1 MQTNMSGHASPCLV
15 HAKTAPSTCGW
26 PLACVEEL
34 VECVMFVPRA
44 QKPDWRFGGG
54 LGWCWDFNVQLHLHT
69 YLYHLL
75 PAATLHT
82 SFVRLH
88 IYLMLR
94 QTCLLHVCA
103 GTSCY
108 AKIHWKVETSDG
120 KDAEENVKGN
130 CERSPSW
137 RVVLTY
143 MFYYVLLY
151 WCCCMII

>member
-1 MQTNMSGHASPCLV
+1 MQTNTSGHASPCLV
-15 HAKTAPSTCGW
+15 HAKTAPSTCGR

-34 VECVMFVPRA
+34 VECVMFVPTA

-108 AKIHWKVETSDG
+108 AKIH
-120 KDAEENVKGN
+120 
-130 CERSPSW
+130 
-137 RVVLTY
+137 
-143 MFYYVLLY
+143 
-151 WCCCMII
+151 

>member
-1 MQTNMSGHASPCLV
+1 MSGHASPCLV
-15 HAKTAPSTCGW
+15 HAKTAPSTCGR
-26 PLACVEEL
+26 PLAYVEEL
-34 VECVMFVPRA
+34 VECVMFVPTA
-44 QKPDWRFGGG
+44 QKPDWRFDGG

-82 SFVRLH
+82 SSVRLH

-108 AKIHWKVETSDG
+108 AATPKYIEKSRQAMAKTLRKMLKETVNAARLG
-120 KDAEENVKGN
+120 G
-130 CERSPSW
+130 
-137 RVVLTY
+137 
-143 MFYYVLLY
+143 
-151 WCCCMII
+151 